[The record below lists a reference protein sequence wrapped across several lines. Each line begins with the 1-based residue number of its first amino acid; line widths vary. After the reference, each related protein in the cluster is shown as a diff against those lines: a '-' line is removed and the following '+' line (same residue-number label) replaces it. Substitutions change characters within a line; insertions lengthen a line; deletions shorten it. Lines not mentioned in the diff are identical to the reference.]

1 MSHFHTEAITRFVRD
16 FTVHVDGIGDVC
28 SLACFDLHR
37 HGNAKYGSPVTGKK
51 VRSPLTLI
59 PPAFNSPTCPP
70 GDCLRVWFAVPM

>member
-1 MSHFHTEAITRFVRD
+1 MLDTEAITRFVRD

-51 VRSPLTLI
+51 VRSLLLYNPARGNPAKTCLTPYRQISL
-59 PPAFNSPTCPP
+59 SQ
-70 GDCLRVWFAVPM
+70 L